1 MMMDTFHPILQVNG
15 ISFQFPQKQV
25 FSNFSASIPA
35 GITYITGDESTG
47 KSTLLRLFA
56 GDLTA
61 QAGDV
66 AIHST
71 SSTNDLASYRKH
83 VFWTDP
89 RATAH
94 DQIVVNEFFDVQRKF
109 YPNFDDIVLADMLQ
123 SLSLTE
129 HVSKEIYKLSAGS
142 KRKVWLAAAFA
153 SGAAV
158 TLIDEP
164 FSALDKAS
172 IGYLLDRL
180 HTCAQNKQRA
190 WVIADYEVPQNLST
204 ALTINL
210 DV

>member
-1 MMMDTFHPILQVNG
+1 MSGTLTTILQAQG
-15 ISFQFPQKQV
+15 LSFRFPQQQV
-25 FSNFSASIPA
+25 FDNFSVSIPV
-35 GITYITGDESTG
+35 GITYIIGDESVG
-47 KSTLLRLFA
+47 KSTLLRLLA
-56 GDLTA
+56 GDLTPL
-61 QAGDV
+61 AGDV
-66 AIHST
+66 AINGISLT
-71 SSTNDLASYRKH
+71 KDLPSYRKQ
-83 VFWTDP
+83 VFWIDP
-89 RATAH
+89 RTTAH
-94 DQIVVNEFFDVQRKF
+94 DQLVVNNYFDLQRKF
-109 YPNFDDIVLADMLQ
+109 YSNFDDATLAELIK

-180 HTCAQNKQRA
+180 DSYAQNKLRA
-190 WVIADYEVPQNLST
+190 WVIADYEVPQDLST
-204 ALTINL
+204 TFSIDL

>member
-1 MMMDTFHPILQVNG
+1 MSGTLTTLLQAQG
-15 ISFQFPQKQV
+15 LSFRFPQQQV
-25 FSNFSASIPA
+25 FDNFSVSIPA
-35 GITYITGDESTG
+35 GITYIIGEESVG
-47 KSTLLRLFA
+47 KSTLLRLLA
-56 GDLTA
+56 GDLTPL
-61 QAGDV
+61 AGDV
-66 AIHST
+66 AISGI
-71 SSTNDLASYRKH
+71 SLSKDLPSYRKQ
-83 VFWTDP
+83 VFWIDP
-89 RATAH
+89 RTIAH
-94 DQIVVNEFFDVQRKF
+94 NHLVVDDYFDLQRKF
-109 YPNFDDIVLADMLQ
+109 YSNFDDAALAELIK

-180 HTCAQNKQRA
+180 GTYAQNKLCA
-190 WVIADYEVPQNLST
+190 WVIADYEVPQDLST
-204 ALTINL
+204 TFIINL